1 VRLARLVMATAL
13 AAATTA
19 RAEEL
24 APPEAAAA
32 VAPSVPARAAA
43 APLGSTAAPTT
54 PLATVTGDATGA
66 AGPPPLTAG
75 RRALAIATAV
85 VPGLV
90 LHGAGSWV
98 AERPR
103 AARQLLLAEAI
114 GLGLLAA
121 GGVPLLATYGSPRVA
136 FPAVPVAVTGAGV
149 FLGSWVGDLWAS
161 AGGDAWG
168 GQPRAAAARWLQL
181 GTAWSR
187 DPYHGSRAL
196 VTAAGGWRWGAL
208 GLSPRGQLGVTGRE
222 GEGGLELRWH
232 LIGAAP
238 RGQLLERGHRLELR
252 LGAFGRFD
260 RDDDIESV
268 WQEAEV
274 GGRIDLAA
282 LTPALRGLF
291 FEAAIGLGLEEARFA
306 PGIWDTGALL
316 LARNGVGLYLG
327 RGRGE
332 LAFTYDHRRDD
343 RVGGL
348 FAGRAAGFLGHVGAA
363 LDLRVRDAT
372 ALRVSVEFGTALLT
386 SVALRFEGGP

>member
-1 VRLARLVMATAL
+1 MATAL
-13 AAATTA
+13 ATAATA
-19 RAEEL
+19 RAEAPVPPL
-24 APPEAAAA
+24 SAPAVVAPAAPAPPAT
-32 VAPSVPARAAA
+32 AR
-43 APLGSTAAPTT
+43 LGSMTEPAT
-54 PLATVTGDATGA
+54 PLASVASDAPRA

-85 VPGLV
+85 VPGLA

-98 AERPR
+98 AKRPR
-103 AARQLLLAEAI
+103 AARQLLFAEAI

-136 FPAVPVAVTGAGV
+136 FPAVPIAVTGAGV

-168 GQPRAAAARWLQL
+168 GQPRAAASRWLQL
-181 GTAWSR
+181 GTAWSQ
-187 DPYHGSRAL
+187 DPYHGSRGL
-196 VTAAGGWRWGAL
+196 VIAAGGWRWGAL

-238 RGQLLERGHRLELR
+238 RRQLLERGHRLELR

-274 GGRIDLAA
+274 GGRVDLAA

-291 FEAAIGLGLEEARFA
+291 FDAAIGLGLEEARLA

-316 LARNGVGLYLG
+316 LARSGVGVYLG

-386 SVALRFEGGP
+386 SVALRFEGGPP